1 VIENVVVS
9 SPSYRFDFS
18 LPRAP
23 ATERRTLAT
32 RALPCDPPA
41 CVTRSVCADTEPCRV
56 GLSAAAPR
64 LVVVMGLP
72 RFWGGA
78 AAPATVGAT
87 AGGDGAELR
96 YSVPESLTTFKV
108 EAKIETKA
116 LTLVALLDDLAGQ
129 ATICF
134 TACACFLARSLARS
148 RVSVARAWPHHWAAG
163 CARQLGSVARLQLPQ
178 RSSIGHQMPLP
189 APSWVPM
196 QHLTGLGGGA
206 AAAVESTHRLFLIL
220 AAVEALPVHVVEYS
234 SHQTQGERSAALSA
248 FKAAT
253 VAGRGVVMVASDAM
267 TRGMDIKVRLWV
279 EPETQ
284 GERASR
290 VEPRHG
296 GGDTHTADALPS
308 PGMDIKVRLW
318 VEPETQGE
326 RASRVEPRH
335 GGGDTNTADAL
346 PSPGMDIKVRLWVEP
361 ETQGERASRVEPR
374 HGGGDTHTADA
385 LRSPGMDIKVRL
397 WVEPETQ
404 GERAS
409 RVEATRTQLMRSAH
423 PPCAV
428 CCVTPRHCIS
438 GGTVVRTPSAGG
450 EQRGELRRAH
460 VRQDVRA
467 PRGPHGSR
475 GRHWPRLH
483 AAVPAGGGALQA
495 HAGQGGRRRRAGG
508 RRAGTASNSRES

>member
-1 VIENVVVS
+1 MLVVKGL
-9 SPSYRFDFS
+9 PS
-18 LPRAP
+18 
-23 ATERRTLAT
+23 
-32 RALPCDPPA
+32 
-41 CVTRSVCADTEPCRV
+41 V
-56 GLSAAAPR
+56 SAAA
-64 LVVVMGLP
+64 
-72 RFWGGA
+72 A
-78 AAPATVGAT
+78 DAATVGAT

-326 RASRVEPRH
+326 RASRVE
-335 GGGDTNTADAL
+335 
-346 PSPGMDIKVRLWVEP
+346 
-361 ETQGERASRVEPR
+361 
-374 HGGGDTHTADA
+374 
-385 LRSPGMDIKVRL
+385 
-397 WVEPETQ
+397 
-404 GERAS
+404 
-409 RVEATRTQLMRSAH
+409 ATRTQLMRSAH